1 QDSLQEVQEKTL
13 KKLEENW
20 IELSLRNKIVLGIV
34 AHRMGNKNL
43 AKTIKT
49 SLKENAVINSSAGMY
64 WKENKSSWYWYET
77 PIETQAL
84 AIEFFTEMEE
94 KKENINAL
102 KTWLIKQKRLQSW
115 QTTRATTDAIYA
127 ILLQG
132 TDLISAENKAKI
144 SLGNKTFEVNTEN
157 NPTGFFETKF
167 EAEEINKNLA
177 DIEIENQ
184 SESPQYGGMFWQY
197 FEESDQVKSSD
208 LPELQL
214 EKYLFVEKNSGE
226 GKKKIPIAETAVEIG
241 DKIIVKLIIK
251 AKEDFEFMHL
261 SDSRPAGLE
270 PIEVLSGNKF
280 QKGLRFYQTYKDTGV
295 HFFFDRISKGN
306 YEIEYELRANN
317 SGDFSVGIA
326 ELRSL
331 YAPEFSAKTKGK
343 RLEIK

>member
-184 SESPQYGGMFWQY
+184 SDSPQYGGMYWQY
-197 FEESDQVKSSD
+197 FEDADKVKASD
-208 LPELQL
+208 LSELTI
-214 EKYLFVEKNSGE
+214 EKQVFVEKYTAE
-226 GKKKIPIAETAVEIG
+226 GKEKFPLKKAEVKTG
-241 DKIIVKLIIK
+241 DKLFVKLLVT
-251 AKEDFEFMHL
+251 AKEDFEFM
-261 SDSRPAGLE
+261 
-270 PIEVLSGNKF
+270 
-280 QKGLRFYQTYKDTGV
+280 
-295 HFFFDRISKGN
+295 
-306 YEIEYELRANN
+306 
-317 SGDFSVGIA
+317 
-326 ELRSL
+326 
-331 YAPEFSAKTKGK
+331 
-343 RLEIK
+343 